1 MNLSK
6 SEENGRPYRK
16 KNEQHLGKEE
26 ILSKIMHYPKLVL
39 SEHRNICVIKH
50 YPIRYN

>member
-16 KNEQHLGKEE
+16 KNKQKEE
-26 ILSKIMHYPKLVL
+26 ILSPIMHYPKLVL
-39 SEHRNICVIKH
+39 SEHRNMCVLKH
-50 YPIRYN
+50 YPIRYI